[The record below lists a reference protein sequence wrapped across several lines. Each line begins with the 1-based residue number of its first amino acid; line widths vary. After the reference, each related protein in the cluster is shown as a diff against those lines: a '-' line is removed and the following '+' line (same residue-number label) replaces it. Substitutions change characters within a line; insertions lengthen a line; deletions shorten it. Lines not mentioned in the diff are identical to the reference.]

1 MTLAARKHRAA
12 LLREVEMSGLQ
23 EVGAGQPKMARLADD
38 LLSRK
43 SLVFAH
49 PGDVL
54 SDQELSL
61 TDKRSLLASWVSDA
75 FAVKN
80 SPSLRQLTSGSVV
93 CVDEIM
99 DALKSLDEPRREAAF
114 TIAQSFGR
122 RGGKPVSRR
131 RNRGPGDDDAPPP
144 PAVGARMP
152 SAWKVLIGPRRD
164 STGAASLAGYSRE
177 VSVDGRSAA

>member
-1 MTLAARKHRAA
+1 
-12 LLREVEMSGLQ
+12 MSGLQ
-23 EVGAGQPKMARLADD
+23 EVGAGRSETTLPADD
-38 LLSRK
+38 LVSRK
-43 SLVFAH
+43 SLLFAH
-49 PGDVL
+49 PDEVL
-54 SDQELSL
+54 GDQELSL

-75 FAVKN
+75 FSVEN
-80 SPSLRQLTSGSVV
+80 SPSLRQLASGAIV
-93 CVDEIM
+93 CVDDIM

-114 TIAQSFGR
+114 TISQSFER
-122 RGGKPVSRR
+122 RGGKPVARR
-131 RNRGPGDDDAPPP
+131 RNRESSNGDEPPP